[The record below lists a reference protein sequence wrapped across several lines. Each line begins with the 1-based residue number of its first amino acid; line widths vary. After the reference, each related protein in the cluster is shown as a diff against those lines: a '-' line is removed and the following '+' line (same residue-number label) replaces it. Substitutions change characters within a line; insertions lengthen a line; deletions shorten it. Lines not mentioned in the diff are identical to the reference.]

1 MHERLMK
8 KTYYTLF
15 FALSAFFYIL
25 TGCKKPEPVV
35 PVADRIKNSY
45 VASSVLEGST
55 TVYTAGGTSNTKPGY
70 SLFRL
75 DLSNPP
81 AVRYTAA
88 DGTVFT
94 GTYALANNDTQ
105 IVLSGLTPQPTGTNG
120 TITFT
125 ISELADGTVTLT
137 RTTPDQKTGNT
148 TNVYKLKKG

>member
-1 MHERLMK
+1 MK
-8 KTYYTLF
+8 KTQYTFLI
-15 FALSAFFYIL
+15 ALSTVFYIL
-25 TGCKKPEPVV
+25 TGCKSDPPAV

-45 VASSVLEGST
+45 VASSVTENGT
-55 TVYTAGGTSNTKPGY
+55 TVYTAGGTANSKPGY
-70 SLFRL
+70 SQFKL

-81 AVRYTAA
+81 AARYTAA